1 MNLANDTLMRVNP
14 LFLRQDLMIEVGR
27 LELAI
32 EDIRSHKSA
41 NEAESLVAPLL
52 SRIARLN
59 EALGRLLA

>member
-1 MNLANDTLMRVNP
+1 MGTIDTMIRINP
-14 LFLRQDLMIEVGR
+14 LFLRQDLIIEVSR

-32 EDIRSHKSA
+32 KDIRSHRA
-41 NEAESLVAPLL
+41 TNDVMPLVAPLE